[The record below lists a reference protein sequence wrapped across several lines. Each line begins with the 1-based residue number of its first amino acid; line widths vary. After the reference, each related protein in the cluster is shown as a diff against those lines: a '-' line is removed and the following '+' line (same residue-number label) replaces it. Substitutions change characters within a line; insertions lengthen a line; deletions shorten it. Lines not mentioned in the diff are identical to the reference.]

1 MQSCDCSSGVYKRL
15 LSQPQAPLASPI
27 VRTPARYQSYSLEC
41 LLCSGRTLLYGVLH
55 IYSVSSR
62 LKCVF
67 PYGQYIQSGVAPC
80 MRSRLLAISVPAVVC
95 TTLYV
100 GSKWKYAYTT
110 YQNPLVLRHQGL
122 NTSGVDG
129 ANSADP

>member
-1 MQSCDCSSGVYKRL
+1 
-15 LSQPQAPLASPI
+15 
-27 VRTPARYQSYSLEC
+27 
-41 LLCSGRTLLYGVLH
+41 
-55 IYSVSSR
+55 
-62 LKCVF
+62 
-67 PYGQYIQSGVAPC
+67 

-110 YQNPLVLRHQGL
+110 YQNPLVLHHQGL